1 MNYKFKPDDKVK
13 IMSYTGAEDGFPV
26 TVYAAYTS
34 DKENHPAA
42 PHNRYVCFE
51 DDLRSDSILGHI
63 HDVSENELEL
73 IK

>member
-13 IMSYTGAEDGFPV
+13 IMSYTGCEEGFPV
-26 TVYAAYTS
+26 TIYTVYTS
-34 DKENHPAA
+34 DEENHPAGA
-42 PHNRYVCFE
+42 HNRYVCFDE
-51 DDLRSDSILGHI
+51 RYTCSVALNL

>member
-42 PHNRYVCFE
+42 PHNRYVCFDE
-51 DDLRSDSILGHI
+51 ERGITAWHL